1 MTQNYYLEYRFIPAL
16 LHEVKLGKNPLQSL
30 IDIRWLKENLT
41 NNNVDID
48 WDTFS
53 IDVYDKMYNKT
64 SLDKGKYIAYTF
76 PPIISVPEA
85 KYGVIDI
92 EAKKYYTLES
102 DYSDDC
108 WAIGSQDINGHFLIE
123 MIQGDKSLEEFMKS
137 LNRSKTP
144 SKSHIGCLFVI
155 VIILAVISFFLR

>member
-16 LHEVKLGKNPLQSL
+16 LNEVKLGRNPLHSL
-30 IDIRWLKENLT
+30 IDIGWLKENLT

-48 WDTFS
+48 WYTFS

-76 PPIISVPEA
+76 PPIVSVPEA

-102 DYSDDC
+102 DFGDDY
-108 WAIGSQDINGHFLIE
+108 WAIGSQDVNGHSLIE
-123 MIQGDKSLEEFMKS
+123 IIQGDKSLEEFMKS
-137 LNRSKTP
+137 LNRYKTP
-144 SKSHIGCLFVI
+144 SKSRGCLSVI
-155 VIILAVISFFLR
+155 VIILAVISLFIR

>member
-1 MTQNYYLEYRFIPAL
+1 MTQNYYLEYRFIPAV
-16 LHEVKLGKNPLQSL
+16 LHEVKLGRNPLQSL

-41 NNNVDID
+41 NNNVNID
-48 WDTFS
+48 WDS
-53 IDVYDKMYNKT
+53 LSVDVYDNMYNKT

-76 PPIISVPEA
+76 PPIISAPEA

-102 DYSDDC
+102 DYNDGY

-123 MIQGDKSLEEFMKS
+123 IIQGDKSLEEFMKL

-144 SKSHIGCLFVI
+144 SKSRSGCLSAI
-155 VIILAVISFFLR
+155 VIILAFISLFLR